1 MKKLLT
7 LLNQITLCAM
17 MTLSLTGLVAMPV
30 AHATDHPGYNY
41 GGGAGPIPPDRD
53 GDGQPDTV
61 DPCPYDSS
69 NSCFEACMQLQLSP
83 SFGEAVACAA
93 VGGAV
98 MVLVAALTGGTGVLA
113 TYGLG
118 AAMAQGAIVGA
129 YGAIA
134 ASACACIF
142 QMFG

>member
-1 MKKLLT
+1 
-7 LLNQITLCAM
+7 
-17 MTLSLTGLVAMPV
+17 
-30 AHATDHPGYNY
+30 
-41 GGGAGPIPPDRD
+41 
-53 GDGQPDTV
+53 
-61 DPCPYDSS
+61 
-69 NSCFEACMQLQLSP
+69 MQLQLSP